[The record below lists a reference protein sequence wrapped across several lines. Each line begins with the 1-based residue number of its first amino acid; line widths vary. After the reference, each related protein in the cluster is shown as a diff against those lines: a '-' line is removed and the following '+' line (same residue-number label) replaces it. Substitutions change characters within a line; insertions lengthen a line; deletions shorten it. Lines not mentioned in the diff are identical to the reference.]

1 MAQVVLFLIVFGRL
15 VGGSVNGMWNSTFVM
30 LFFFY
35 IYLNGLTFKQ
45 FTFTYVNVHEE
56 QP

>member
-15 VGGSVNGMWNSTFVM
+15 VGGPLNGIWNSILVM
-30 LFFFY
+30 LFIY
-35 IYLNGLTFKQ
+35 IYLNGLTFKHS
-45 FTFTYVNVHEE
+45 TFTYVNVHEK